1 MEFISPEFIPFRYK
15 TADGPGKLLVI
26 LLSTGLKAA
35 RTSLWPVTIPK
46 SSQIKVMSAVS
57 ESFLKICK
65 FCHNFSVCREWSDS
79 TKHLVSSISS
89 MIVFKKFAN
98 IHITHL
104 LTIDKVLRWKVC
116 QLYVNVMQVATVM
129 KTLPTLMISVQL
141 IQNAS
146 NASVFLKVQ
155 SSFLSSTTLVEPIMT
170 QDVIVTRLCQMLTA
184 SVREMRLA
192 SSANVWLQV
201 DNIMRNMQTCDKT
214 FRLWLWWKPPKCR
227 QLLRC
232 KWKV

>member
-1 MEFISPEFIPFRYK
+1 
-15 TADGPGKLLVI
+15 
-26 LLSTGLKAA
+26 
-35 RTSLWPVTIPK
+35 
-46 SSQIKVMSAVS
+46 
-57 ESFLKICK
+57 
-65 FCHNFSVCREWSDS
+65 
-79 TKHLVSSISS
+79 
-89 MIVFKKFAN
+89 
-98 IHITHL
+98 
-104 LTIDKVLRWKVC
+104 
-116 QLYVNVMQVATVM
+116 MQVATVM

-201 DNIMRNMQTCDKT
+201 DNLIRNMQQTCDTT
-214 FRLWLWWKPPKCR
+214 FRL
-227 QLLRC
+227 
-232 KWKV
+232 